1 MKTCKNCG
9 TNLKDDAVFCTEC
22 GTKIENGTE
31 GVPES
36 RKDESLMKIKEI
48 LKNKKVVTMSI
59 IAVIAVIAIIAFAM
73 NSVKA
78 IKISDYYEVKFSG
91 GNKFGYAAVDIDYDE
106 LEYAICEKL
115 NYSVDSMKYWDI
127 VDAVEGKGIKVS
139 ITPNEN
145 LKNGDEVEVK
155 VEVANENMIKGIKL
169 KGFSEKIK
177 VEGLTEYRE
186 ITDEEL
192 FKDIEV
198 VYTHFSPYLEVKVL
212 NHSKD
217 NFLST
222 VYYNVERSGNIENGD
237 TITIEAV
244 WDDSIAESSQCYV
257 SGTGKKE
264 VKVEGQ
270 GEFLLNKEDI
280 TEDMLNQIK
289 QQIETDY
296 NNSYEEQA
304 FIGIKEIYLID
315 ATNVSY
321 EKNHLYVLMDV
332 EPDKYGNGHFHHVS
346 YHNITVTDGK
356 VLLGECFTNPLFNF
370 TDDANDFK
378 KKIERS
384 RADYKAVINLLGE

>member
-48 LKNKKVVTMSI
+48 LKNKKIVTMSI
-59 IAVIAVIAIIAFAM
+59 IAVIAVIAIIAFTM
-73 NSVKA
+73 NSAKA

-198 VYTHFSPYLEVKVL
+198 VYTEYSPYLEVKVL
-212 NHSKD
+212 NRSND

-222 VYYNVERSGNIENGD
+222 IHYNVEISGNIANGD
-237 TITIEAV
+237 TITIAAL
-244 WDDSIAESSQCYV
+244 WDDSIAESNQCYV
-257 SGTGKKE
+257 TGTGKKE
-264 VKVEGQ
+264 IKVDGQ
-270 GEFLLNKEDI
+270 GEYILNKEDI
-280 TEDMLNQIK
+280 TEDMLNQIT

-296 NNSYEEQA
+296 NNSYEKQA
-304 FIGIKEIYLID
+304 FIKIKEIYLID
-315 ATNVSY
+315 ATNGSF
-321 EKNHLYVLMDV
+321 EKNLLYVLMEV
-332 EPDKYGNGHFHHVS
+332 EPDKYGKGNWYYGS
-346 YHNITVTDGK
+346 YNNITVTDGK
-356 VLLGECFTNPLFNF
+356 VHLGECYSNPLFNF
-370 TDDANDFK
+370 SDDASDFEE
-378 KKIERS
+378 KIERY
-384 RADYKAVINLLGE
+384 REDYKAVINLLGE